1 MARTDFPVCD
11 AHLDAKAAWRCER
24 CSRNLCEE
32 CGVGVPA
39 GRGEITCCA
48 ACGGLVA
55 EIRVPRA
62 LARPFPTEIRSAVLQ
77 ALSPKALGLVAV
89 VTCASQTLAWAG
101 RDGWV
106 VGNVLVVGWALLCLR
121 LAAHGRPP
129 FGRPTYAELG
139 AALGGPLPRL
149 AASAGVLALA
159 AFWLVDGGQRAAP
172 LLAASIVAALA
183 IALLPPA
190 LIDAAVERP
199 DHRWLLPWSLPAM
212 ERRIGSDI
220 RPIRLAVVPFAA
232 FALAQALLPP
242 VDFRLDSDLAAHL
255 TVAACFRFA
264 WVLALAV
271 LASLCGALVFT
282 RAEELGHGDP
292 AEYSV
297 PAFPDARPRGSRAIR
312 R

>member
-11 AHLDAKAAWRCER
+11 AHLDAPAAWRCER
-24 CSRNLCEE
+24 WSRNLCEE

-106 VGNVLVVGWALLCLR
+106 
-121 LAAHGRPP
+121 
-129 FGRPTYAELG
+129 
-139 AALGGPLPRL
+139 
-149 AASAGVLALA
+149 
-159 AFWLVDGGQRAAP
+159 
-172 LLAASIVAALA
+172 
-183 IALLPPA
+183 
-190 LIDAAVERP
+190 
-199 DHRWLLPWSLPAM
+199 
-212 ERRIGSDI
+212 
-220 RPIRLAVVPFAA
+220 
-232 FALAQALLPP
+232 
-242 VDFRLDSDLAAHL
+242 
-255 TVAACFRFA
+255 
-264 WVLALAV
+264 LALAV

-292 AEYSV
+292 AEYTV
-297 PAFPDARPRGSRAIR
+297 PAFPDARPRGSRDPGGDLPHR
-312 R
+312 